1 MSNPG
6 VSECLTAL
14 PADAL
19 GKPVLQ
25 TESKMWVDDISAE
38 CRLLVYTTPDPKVEI
53 IAVAFTQLTL
63 RDFAGF
69 EAIFDSEGFLVR
81 TAEPGDESAI
91 HLVLKASYSVLLRG
105 VYEDHVLD
113 AFLPHI
119 IHCEAELFS
128 SQQFFVVMHQPS
140 NSIVACG
147 GWSQERV
154 GTKET
159 TEGLGHLRQFAVHPQ
174 WAGKGLGKRLFEACQ
189 RQGKEMNVTDFECCS
204 SLLAEGF
211 YRRLGLQTIGDKE
224 VYVKDGIPPIPC
236 SLTLGILGIGLV
248 RQAYEDQPD
257 ILLNLRYTEHMNFD
271 AQHKASIVVKG
282 EVHGQEGVPAR
293 VHSEC
298 FTGDVLASKRC
309 DCGQQLH
316 KFMRVMNDVPF
327 AILLYIK
334 GQEGRGI
341 GLLAKIRAYQLQDQG
356 HDTVDANLK
365 LGLPVDIRSYGDA
378 LFVLRDLGVK
388 SVSLYTNNPD
398 KMSALQ
404 SITKEVVA
412 MPSVPCERNI
422 GYLKTKKDRLNHRTV
437 LETFKLPELSLPPSQ
452 LRIGIVYAMW
462 NQYFV
467 DELRLAAE
475 AELERCR
482 VEVLKMAVPGAL
494 ELVSGARIT
503 LRHHKPD
510 AVIVIGVLIKGS
522 SDLYDR
528 SCNAAREPSGGPE
541 GTVNRYGTVA
551 RQVMTGLTELNAIQ
565 DTPGSSAMPAGPRVW
580 QILSEPGGSEMCS
593 NFSESGNRQNGA
605 DHWTMS
611 FLQVVRREVAPL
623 GTLGVIVANFLTK
636 GLKLLVKR
644 YGPEFLWRRPKEST
658 RKAGDPGFPSSHT
671 SNMTFISVYFALY
684 LWLHLNWLPERSLLV
699 ALIPSSAMAA
709 ARICDKDHT
718 VQQTIAGVLWG
729 ALLGLWW
736 ALIGPR
742 LRGIL
747 EWAQPQPWALVVL
760 CFVVGLPM
768 FTKPLGLRLLP
779 KGPTRRPRR

>member
-53 IAVAFTQLTL
+53 IA
-63 RDFAGF
+63 
-69 EAIFDSEGFLVR
+69 
-81 TAEPGDESAI
+81 
-91 HLVLKASYSVLLRG
+91 
-105 VYEDHVLD
+105 
-113 AFLPHI
+113 
-119 IHCEAELFS
+119 
-128 SQQFFVVMHQPS
+128 
-140 NSIVACG
+140 
-147 GWSQERV
+147 
-154 GTKET
+154 
-159 TEGLGHLRQFAVHPQ
+159 
-174 WAGKGLGKRLFEACQ
+174 
-189 RQGKEMNVTDFECCS
+189 
-204 SLLAEGF
+204 
-211 YRRLGLQTIGDKE
+211 
-224 VYVKDGIPPIPC
+224 
-236 SLTLGILGIGLV
+236 
-248 RQAYEDQPD
+248 
-257 ILLNLRYTEHMNFD
+257 
-271 AQHKASIVVKG
+271 VVKG

-452 LRIGIVYAMW
+452 LRIGIIYAMW

-528 SCNAAREPSGGPE
+528 SCNA
-541 GTVNRYGTVA
+541 
-551 RQVMTGLTELNAIQ
+551 VMTGLTELNAIQ
-565 DTPGSSAMPAGPRVW
+565 DTPIIVG
-580 QILSEPGGSEMCS
+580 LLMC
-593 NFSESGNRQNGA
+593 QNEEQA
-605 DHWTMS
+605 S
-611 FLQVVRREVAPL
+611 
-623 GTLGVIVANFLTK
+623 
-636 GLKLLVKR
+636 
-644 YGPEFLWRRPKEST
+644 
-658 RKAGDPGFPSSHT
+658 
-671 SNMTFISVYFALY
+671 
-684 LWLHLNWLPERSLLV
+684 ERS
-699 ALIPSSAMAA
+699 
-709 ARICDKDHT
+709 H
-718 VQQTIAGVLWG
+718 
-729 ALLGLWW
+729 
-736 ALIGPR
+736 GPNNPAKA
-742 LRGIL
+742 
-747 EWAQPQPWALVVL
+747 WAQTSLHMASLARTYP
-760 CFVVGLPM
+760 
-768 FTKPLGLRLLP
+768 
-779 KGPTRRPRR
+779 